1 VVDRRRMNLQIDGFT
16 RVQAD
21 TGTTNRPGN
30 RLLYDR
36 YGHKYELYIERLE
49 FTITI
54 EFELYNRNNRAI
66 VF

>member
-1 VVDRRRMNLQIDGFT
+1 MNLQIDVFT

-21 TGTTNRPGN
+21 TGTPNRPGN

-36 YGHKYELYIERLE
+36 YGHKYEFYIERFE
-49 FTITI
+49 FTVTI

-66 VF
+66 LF